1 MVKKVI
7 MKLDLSKVSGSDC
20 ITVVVLQNCEPELSY
35 MPATLF
41 NKCLKESFFSIV
53 GQFYGS
59 SLGKGLQLKANALL
73 VFFLWIRRSLKNL

>member
-35 MPATLF
+35 MPAALF
-41 NKCLKESFFSIV
+41 NKCLKESFFQLLD
-53 GQFYGS
+53 GFMGHPW
-59 SLGKGLQLKANALL
+59 GK
-73 VFFLWIRRSLKNL
+73 VYS